1 MVVVYKWEGTQ
12 LVFGT
17 RQKTMLFKKGG
28 RWQSHSVLLPSRPF
42 SLRCLGAN
50 ERAKDGLS
58 GLMGTDGFQKSV
70 IGSVVPTLGAVA
82 ISAAL
87 AALPIGCC
95 CNLGCSRGVALE
107 LVSGQ
112 TMVCVWTDRCT
123 VVPSLDEGTHIP
135 TMI

>member
-1 MVVVYKWEGTQ
+1 MMPSNPEVAFMVVVYTWEGTQ
-12 LVFGT
+12 RYLGQGK
-17 RQKTMLFKKGG
+17 RQRCSRRGEGG
-28 RWQSHSVLLPSRPF
+28 SLTQCCFHLGHS
-42 SLRCLGAN
+42 RCVGAN

-112 TMVCVWTDRCT
+112 TMVCV
-123 VVPSLDEGTHIP
+123 
-135 TMI
+135 